1 MIQRIIQRNVISILI
16 VLWTVVV
23 MLFMSPDS
31 PFHGPYMRTDTACFF
46 TGGKALMN
54 GLMPYVDF
62 TDSKGPFLWFIYGIG
77 YLMSP
82 HSYLGVFII
91 SVFFYSVTFYYNFRI
106 ADIFLHDKKR
116 ALAAS
121 FLMAFA
127 YFGFDFHV
135 EVRIED
141 FSLTF
146 VSIALYKLFKMYYAD
161 EYSKGGLLVI
171 GSCFSAL
178 FLMKFTIAAM
188 YGIIIL
194 LALWYQMR
202 KRKLFSA
209 FSWITLG
216 AVLFAFPFVIY
227 LVATGTFMPF
237 INEYFLATISTA
249 PNMTACWSGSAI
261 DWTIRIVFVQM
272 LLMDDLFFVLILIGG
287 IALGLKLEKYRWI
300 PLIIGAFFYWL
311 ASYHFG
317 GFYYYGIC
325 TIFLLYLFIA
335 ILLSVRNSFTPPNI
349 LLFLGFSL
357 VWGICMNRYGKLSD
371 YVIWH
376 GPIHKTHYEKISAI
390 ISEKKKPRVLYYK
403 LLDYGFGLACEP
415 LPAGKYWM
423 FQNGCSPQM
432 TKEHKDLLYSGV
444 ADYVIMNKCALGE
457 DVTTA
462 ELLEM
467 NYQQCYECSYYVGGA
482 TVELILFKKI
492 S

>member
-335 ILLSVRNSFTPPNI
+335 ILLSVRNSFTPPPI
-349 LLFLGFSL
+349 SFYSL
-357 VWGICMNRYGKLSD
+357 
-371 YVIWH
+371 
-376 GPIHKTHYEKISAI
+376 A
-390 ISEKKKPRVLYYK
+390 
-403 LLDYGFGLACEP
+403 LA
-415 LPAGKYWM
+415 
-423 FQNGCSPQM
+423 
-432 TKEHKDLLYSGV
+432 
-444 ADYVIMNKCALGE
+444 
-457 DVTTA
+457 
-462 ELLEM
+462 
-467 NYQQCYECSYYVGGA
+467 
-482 TVELILFKKI
+482 
-492 S
+492 